1 MANQEAKLDNTD
13 VKMNKSILSLVEQY
27 ASCDR
32 KSAELNDEREDVY
45 EDKPGVTTN
54 TAYGAGLGVRLIERR
69 PATPDAERWQGWGT
83 ALKPAFEPIVVG
95 RKPLA
100 GTVAANVLE
109 YGTGALNIDATRVAT
124 ADDTA
129 PFSVSSQTYSPHS
142 PYEQYSQAIQYAPV
156 TTIQYPDYA
165 INIHSPEAVASTKK
179 EMTVDSRPSQSYR
192 AEQGQTQTSGVDWTM
207 IALIAG
213 VALVAY
219 GVVTR

>member
-1 MANQEAKLDNTD
+1 MVAPLIPVAIGLGGAA
-13 VKMNKSILSLVEQY
+13 L
-27 ASCDR
+27 
-32 KSAELNDEREDVY
+32 
-45 EDKPGVTTN
+45 G
-54 TAYGAGLGVRLIERR
+54 GAGIASFFSSSKKSE
-69 PATPDAERWQGWGT
+69 
-83 ALKPAFEPIVVG
+83 K
-95 RKPLA
+95 
-100 GTVAANVLE
+100 VASSNSVFSE
-109 YGTGALNIDATRVAT
+109 
-124 ADDTA
+124 TA

-165 INIHSPEAVASTKK
+165 INIQSPEAVATTKK

-192 AEQGQTQTSGVDWTM
+192 AEQGQTQTSGTDLTM